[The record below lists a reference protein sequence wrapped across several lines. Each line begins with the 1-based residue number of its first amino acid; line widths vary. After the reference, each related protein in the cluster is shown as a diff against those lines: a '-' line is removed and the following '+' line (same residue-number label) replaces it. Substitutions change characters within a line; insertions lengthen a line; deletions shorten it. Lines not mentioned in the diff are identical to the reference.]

1 MERFA
6 VVLALVAALQ
16 GASPALAAIQ
26 QLAPDAAAPAA
37 PDAAALRTAD
47 ELLDA
52 SGLGHQLERV
62 AVRIKADVARA
73 RAASP
78 EIAAAIERAA
88 ARHLDGDRLT
98 AGARRALARRIEP
111 TAAAA
116 ALAWFR
122 SPLARR
128 VVALEREALEPARA
142 SEFEVFAAGLVANR
156 PSEWRLSLLARL
168 DAAGLATETSLDLAL
183 AVLGSLARARD
194 PQAPPARI
202 AQGLLELRDR
212 MSWRVRQATL
222 LGMLFAY
229 RGLADEELERLV
241 GFVESD
247 AGQWFVNATSEVI
260 VRALAAAAG
269 TRER

>member
-1 MERFA
+1 MKEPFNPALLKEGDCLLYKPSGIFGWIISIKTWHAIGHCEGFLGTDLIGRRWSVA
-6 VVLALVAALQ
+6 SRDGLGVNTYELRTKDLALVLR
-16 GASPALAAIQ
+16 PIQ
-26 QLAPDAAAPAA
+26 PFDQ
-37 PDAAALRTAD
+37 T
-47 ELLDA
+47 
-52 SGLGHQLERV
+52 
-62 AVRIKADVARA
+62 
-73 RAASP
+73 
-78 EIAAAIERAA
+78 
-88 ARHLDGDRLT
+88 
-98 AGARRALARRIEP
+98 
-111 TAAAA
+111 A

-260 VRALAAAAG
+260 VGGLAAAAG